1 MSKPKHRWWGYVRR
15 MIRDYPKLKQIS
27 EQIRSQSV
35 TSSPAGMPRSGGIGR
50 VTESIA
56 LRQLPCED
64 QKVLDA
70 VSKAVDMMRTLP
82 SGEEKLKLI
91 KLMYWSPNNQTAKSA
106 AIHLFISE
114 ITAKRW
120 HGEFVRLVAKCY
132 GFEDDTQELNIC
144 SIILP

>member
-15 MIRDYPKLKQIS
+15 MIRDYPKLKQSS
-27 EQIRSQSV
+27 EQIRTQSV
-35 TSSPAGMPRSGGIGR
+35 TSNPSGMPRNSNMRR

-56 LRQLPCED
+56 LRQLPHED

-70 VSKAVDMMRTLP
+70 VNKAVDMMRTIHG
-82 SGEEKLKLI
+82 GEEKLKLI
-91 KLMYWSPNNQTAKSA
+91 KLMYWSPNNQPAKSA
-106 AIHLFISE
+106 AIHLYISE

-132 GFEDDTQELNIC
+132 GFEDDTQEPNIC